1 MAHKV
6 YGAKERAPSCYN
18 FEETCPHCEGQIAV
32 IIDDGDYRNYKV
44 ICPDCGKEMMLCTL
58 CHWDY
63 GADVCDWCESDGC
76 ILERAE
82 KGLCAFPPRIEK

>member
-1 MAHKV
+1 MAHKLYV
-6 YGAKERAPSCYN
+6 NPPRYYN
-18 FEETCPHCEGQIAV
+18 FEEFCPRCEEQIAV
-32 IIDDGDYRNYKV
+32 VIDDRDFKHYTFT
-44 ICPDCGKEMMLCTL
+44 CPNCCEKMMLCTL

-82 KGLCAFPPRIEK
+82 KGLCPFPPRIE